1 MSNICTV
8 RSTQYLPPPNLNT
21 TYTTH
26 TTTGSLDAES
36 GIFASTFDLS
46 GSRLITCE
54 ADKTIKIWKEN
65 KESTE
70 DTDPIEMEGWTKQ
83 CLALKRH

>member
-1 MSNICTV
+1 MCIS
-8 RSTQYLPPPNLNT
+8 RSNLNT
-21 TYTTH
+21 THTTQH
-26 TTTGSLDAES
+26 TPHTSTTGSLDAES

-65 KESTE
+65 RDSTE

-83 CLALKRH
+83 CLALKKH

>member
-1 MSNICTV
+1 MLVVAILRPHVYLGLS
-8 RSTQYLPPPNLNT
+8 STHYHNS
-21 TYTTH
+21 
-26 TTTGSLDAES
+26 GSLDAES
-36 GIFASTFDLS
+36 GVFASTFDLS

-54 ADKTIKIWKEN
+54 ADKTIKIWREN

-70 DTDPIEMEGWTKQ
+70 DSDPVDIEGWTKQ